1 MKIKAS
7 GLVITKEHVAVE
19 IREVF
24 SADRAYPDGTTRF
37 IARISYTFV
46 DQSVQVT
53 FGSGMM
59 CMDEWRV
66 VNQAIETF
74 SVFMSTSKLPYI
86 IEHISGLFEVTE

>member
-1 MKIKAS
+1 MNIT
-7 GLVITKEHVAVE
+7 GRNLIITKESVSVE

-24 SADRAYPDGTTRF
+24 SVDRMYPDGTTRF

-66 VNQAIETF
+66 VNQAIERF
-74 SVFMSTSKLPYI
+74 STCMSTSKLPYMV
-86 IEHISGLFEVTE
+86 EHISGLFEVTE

>member
-1 MKIKAS
+1 MNIT
-7 GLVITKEHVAVE
+7 GRNLIITKESVSVE

-66 VNQAIETF
+66 VNQAIERF
-74 SVFMSTSKLPYI
+74 STCMSASPLPASVRHLSKMFDE
-86 IEHISGLFEVTE
+86 IE